1 MLDRHVNNEKIEFV
15 RNLIKQKKYDKA
27 ISILNKMLYENPY
40 NSDAMFSLGQ
50 AYFSKK
56 NYEKAKELFLEVL
69 NINNLDTYSMFQLGK
84 IYLYENNLDESENIF
99 RSILLLSPDDKFSKF
114 ELGRVLVLK
123 DRYPEAKRIFKSL
136 LYTKSHV
143 HAKLE
148 LGRIYLLENEIDKA
162 EKCFNE
168 LIYNN
173 PDDIHT
179 KLELSKLYIK
189 KGEIHLARKHLEEIL
204 RIKKNDNPAISE
216 LVKIYHLEKKSEKA
230 IKLIKDYLS
239 YKDDP
244 FLRYELAKIYVD
256 TNKFDLAK
264 PILFELLEEKEY
276 DFSLSVITELSVLY
290 YKSGNFELAEK
301 TLKDLLKSNPDNSK
315 IKFRL
320 AKIYSKLCYYDKSVK
335 ILTEL
340 LEKNEDDVSA
350 KYELAKIYSRQNKL
364 MTAKDIF
371 ETILN
376 TDRKNFV
383 KVELARIYS
392 SLGLFNKSYHLSN
405 DVNQTTDSNFASLG
419 LAKSKLDQ
427 GNPDEAE
434 EILIDFLNK
443 NPNDEY
449 GRLELSRVL
458 IALDRKDEA
467 RNLLVSLL
475 ESSNKY
481 KAISELLFL
490 DISNEDYESA
500 MFKLNQIYDMLENPD
515 QIKSYLSYK
524 LNLPYEYDDDYYSQQ
539 LRNYSYESFINKMK
553 TGYYNI
559 QAALINSKFMDESL
573 IPILYDFSNNE
584 IKNLKPSSST
594 LFDKYI
600 IDYNKVIGTAN
611 NEETTKL
618 MVITYSNDK
627 RILLF
632 YPISNEYNISKNKK
646 LIIN

>member
-162 EKCFNE
+162 EKCFSE

-230 IKLIKDYLS
+230 IKLIKDYLN

-256 TNKFDLAK
+256 INKFDLAK
-264 PILFELLEEKEY
+264 QLLFELLEEKEY

-301 TLKDLLKSNPDNSK
+301 TLKDLLKSNPDNNK

-320 AKIYSKLCYYDKSVK
+320 AKIYSKLCYYDKSIK

-392 SLGLFNKSYHLSN
+392 TLGLFNKSYHLSN
-405 DVNQTTDSNFASLG
+405 DVNQTTDSNLASLG

-467 RNLLVSLL
+467 RDLLVSLL

-500 MFKLNQIYDMLENPD
+500 MFKLNQIYDMLENSD